1 MFQASSQGSVL
12 SNQRFFSHILAVV
25 IKNILKFKPSK
36 EKGGIRGGIQTRNQI
51 FLGWIWIRKKTN
63 TDHSLT
69 RLRELPVACLLIYFF
84 ILIFNLE
91 YGKIS

>member
-51 FLGWIWIRKKTN
+51 FLGWIWIRKK
-63 TDHSLT
+63 
-69 RLRELPVACLLIYFF
+69 P
-84 ILIFNLE
+84 E
-91 YGKIS
+91 YGSLSYPSSGVTGSLFINIFFYINI